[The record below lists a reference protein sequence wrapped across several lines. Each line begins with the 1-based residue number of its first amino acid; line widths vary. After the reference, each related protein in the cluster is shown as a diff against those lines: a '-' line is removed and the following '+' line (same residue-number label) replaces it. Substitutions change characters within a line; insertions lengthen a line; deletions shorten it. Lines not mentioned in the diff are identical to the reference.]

1 MNDVIRGLFIDK
13 RHNKVRIAL
22 AENNKLVELQEENES
37 DLFAVGD
44 ILLGRVKKILS
55 GPNAAFIDVGY
66 SKDAFLQYYDLGD
79 NFLTLQKYTH
89 ELISGKNVSLEYYK
103 DCKQLPK
110 SGSINKVLKQGDVV
124 LIKVTKEPISNKGPR
139 TTAEISLAG
148 RYLVLV
154 PFQNKISISHKITDN
169 EEKKRLK
176 EMAETLR
183 PYRFGLIVRTAAQD
197 RSFSELQ
204 NDLEDLLNKW
214 KNIEKNLKHA
224 SPPKIVYSE
233 LDRSLSVVRD
243 ILNDSFS
250 SITVG
255 DVNLYRD
262 ITDYLEKH
270 SPDKLDILKL
280 HKGTNSLFETVGL
293 EKQIKQSFGKKVT
306 LKSGIY
312 LIIERTEALQ
322 VIDVNSG
329 YKSNDNKNQEENALE
344 ANMEA
349 AEEIARQIRLRD
361 LGGIIIIDFIDMHS
375 SENRRI
381 LYDRLKELMKSD
393 RAKHTILPPTEFGL
407 VQITRQRVRPELNID
422 IDELCPL
429 CEGTGQIKP
438 SILIIDNIFD
448 NISYILSTQPAK
460 KLSLYLS
467 PYLYTYIKYGLPS
480 IYLKWKLKFKNKIKI
495 FKNDDYHFL
504 EYHIYDYDGEE
515 ISLQ

>member
-1 MNDVIRGLFIDK
+1 MNDVIRELFIDK

-22 AENNKLVELQEENES
+22 TENNKLVELQEENES

-243 ILNDSFS
+243 ILN
-250 SITVG
+250 
-255 DVNLYRD
+255 
-262 ITDYLEKH
+262 
-270 SPDKLDILKL
+270 
-280 HKGTNSLFETVGL
+280 
-293 EKQIKQSFGKKVT
+293 
-306 LKSGIY
+306 
-312 LIIERTEALQ
+312 
-322 VIDVNSG
+322 
-329 YKSNDNKNQEENALE
+329 
-344 ANMEA
+344 
-349 AEEIARQIRLRD
+349 
-361 LGGIIIIDFIDMHS
+361 
-375 SENRRI
+375 
-381 LYDRLKELMKSD
+381 
-393 RAKHTILPPTEFGL
+393 
-407 VQITRQRVRPELNID
+407 
-422 IDELCPL
+422 
-429 CEGTGQIKP
+429 
-438 SILIIDNIFD
+438 
-448 NISYILSTQPAK
+448 
-460 KLSLYLS
+460 
-467 PYLYTYIKYGLPS
+467 YTFHL
-480 IYLKWKLKFKNKIKI
+480 
-495 FKNDDYHFL
+495 
-504 EYHIYDYDGEE
+504 
-515 ISLQ
+515 